1 MPTHKTLTDAAVR
14 KLKAKKSQQVDHFD
28 QQYPGLAIRVSH
40 SRKVWVYFHRLKGDP
55 KLRRL
60 TFDLYPTMGVAEA
73 HDAWRKAR
81 DAILVGKDPA
91 PPAPPAQPSPA
102 TSVAAVIEEWLRRDQ
117 ADNRSVGKTRSQMS
131 LHVLPRWGQRDI
143 AGIGRRDA
151 LDLIDAVADRGK
163 VVAARRL
170 HAHLHRLFAWSVGRG
185 IIQVNPLANVDK
197 PGAEKSRER
206 TLTDAELVKVWQAA
220 ESLGHPYGT
229 AVKLLALTGARREE
243 ISGLRWDEVVD
254 GGIHLVGD
262 RTKNKE
268 AHVIPLSAPA
278 RALLESVPRL
288 DAQPFVFPGPSGGIK
303 GWPRHFAKLANIA
316 SIADW
321 RLHDL
326 RRTLATGL
334 QKLGVPLVVTESVLG
349 HTGGSRSGITGVY
362 QKYNYLPEKAAA
374 LESWGAHVMA
384 LVEGRNPGKVVAFG
398 GR

>member
-14 KLKAKKSQQVDHFD
+14 KLKAKKSQQIDHFD

-102 TSVAAVIEEWLRRDQ
+102 TSVGAVIEEWLRRDQ

-220 ESLGHPYGT
+220 KSLGHPYGT

-243 ISGLRWDEVVD
+243 ISGLRWDEIVD
-254 GGIHLVGD
+254 GAIHLVGD
-262 RTKNKE
+262 RTKNGE
-268 AHVIPLSAPA
+268 QHIIPLSAPA
-278 RALLESVPRL
+278 RAAARITPASRRPAFRLPRPKRRH
-288 DAQPFVFPGPSGGIK
+288 Q
-303 GWPRHFAKLANIA
+303 GWQRHFVLFPAVIPSLSGRHAMKALIYSMAIVMPYIA
-316 SIADW
+316 ASSITPAQATTAPH
-321 RLHDL
+321 LQASVISPLTPTHC
-326 RRTLATGL
+326 RR
-334 QKLGVPLVVTESVLG
+334 VY
-349 HTGGSRSGITGVY
+349 HCHWNSGDAVRT
-362 QKYNYLPEKAAA
+362 KHC
-374 LESWGAHVMA
+374 HVC
-384 LVEGRNPGKVVAFG
+384 G
-398 GR
+398 